1 MEAANSYLQALQGQ
15 YEVMK
20 HQAEIQEKIND
31 KKQAEASA
39 KAETEAVRKSLTK
52 RVLAGAM
59 IHGLNQ

>member
-1 MEAANSYLQALQGQ
+1 
-15 YEVMK
+15 MK

-59 IHGLNQ
+59 IHGLN